1 MPSVIVSSA
10 GTSGPRGNSV
20 LSGSGA
26 PASNVGIDGDWYI
39 NNATPSALVIY
50 GPKTAGAWGS
60 GQPISG
66 GGGGGAVISVNGLD
80 GTVVLTPAIL
90 GVLAKTANLSDLSS
104 ASTSRTNLGL
114 GSAAVRNV
122 GTTTGTVAAGD
133 DSRLTDSRTPTAH
146 ATSHATGGS
155 DPLTPAAIGA
165 YTLTAGTALDAR
177 VVTVENTALTKTD
190 NLASVSSPPTAR
202 TNLGLGSAAV
212 ANIGTGAGTVAA
224 GNDSRLSD
232 ARTPTAHKASHAT
245 GGSDVLSPADIGAY
259 TSAAGTTLEGRVTA
273 VEGSALT
280 KTDNLASLSNA
291 SAARTNLG
299 LGGAAL
305 LSVGTS
311 TGTVAAGD
319 DSRIAGAAQK
329 AQNLADLGN
338 TATAR
343 TNLGLGNS
351 ATRAVGT
358 TTGTVAA
365 GDDGRLSDSRT
376 PLAHKISHAT
386 GGSDALT
393 AADIGADAAG
403 AASAAVGALS
413 ALTQTVVKSADES
426 RTATT
431 TVADDGHLFAS
442 LEANSV
448 YRFSS
453 TLLFD
458 GPEAADATITYTV
471 PSGATGGWAPFAGT
485 LGTTVPDGSAQLKV
499 AARQFGSNSDI
510 GVMAS
515 SATLAGIMAMPRGI
529 ITTGATPGL
538 LRLRWAQ
545 QTSNATAVN
554 LKAGSLLEVVKIS
567 GSAPAASGI
576 NLANAAPQPADQGL
590 LAWTGDPNDAGHVT
604 AQSNAGVAG
613 RVTLTKLTIK
623 GASITWS
630 SIWFGLSGVDA
641 GATLANCYLGV
652 YDSNGNLKGVT
663 ADISTSLMSGANAKP
678 VSLATPFTATP
689 GEYYIAMLLNG
700 TWTTNSL
707 TFKAT
712 GAGITVNA
720 GLSAPRLRYSNMLTA
735 QTTLP
740 STLDLTQQGT
750 SIISTGWGSQWY
762 GVQ

>member
-1 MPSVIVSSA
+1 MTSVIVSSA
-10 GTSGPRGNSV
+10 GTSGPRGNSI
-20 LSGSGA
+20 LTGSGA
-26 PASNVGIDGDWYI
+26 PASSLGIDGDWYI
-39 NNATPSALVIY
+39 NNATPSSLVIY

-66 GGGGGAVISVNGLD
+66 GGAAGALLVAN
-80 GTVVLTPAIL
+80 
-90 GVLAKTANLSDLSS
+90 NLSDLLSPL
-104 ASTSRTNLGL
+104 AARAALGL
-114 GSAAVRNV
+114 GSAATANV
-122 GTTTGTVAAGD
+122 GTSAGTVAAGD
-133 DSRLTDSRTPTAH
+133 DSRMTNARTPLAH
-146 ATSHATGGS
+146 AASHGSGGS
-155 DPLTPAAIGA
+155 DPVSPAAIGA
-165 YTLTAGTALDAR
+165 YPASAGSTLEGRVTA
-177 VVTVENTALTKTD
+177 VENTALTKAD
-190 NLASVSSPPTAR
+190 NLASLGSASTAR

-212 ANIGTGAGTVAA
+212 ANIGTGAGSVAA

-259 TSAAGTTLEGRVTA
+259 TSAAGATLEGRVSA

-280 KTDNLASLSNA
+280 KTDNLASLN
-291 SAARTNLG
+291 SA
-299 LGGAAL
+299 
-305 LSVGTS
+305 
-311 TGTVAAGD
+311 
-319 DSRIAGAAQK
+319 
-329 AQNLADLGN
+329 
-338 TATAR
+338 ATAR

-358 TTGTVAA
+358 VAGTVAA
-365 GDDGRLSDSRT
+365 GDDSRLSDART
-376 PLAHKISHAT
+376 PTAHKASHAT

-413 ALTQTVVKSADES
+413 ALTQTVVKAVDES
-426 RTATT
+426 RTSTT

-458 GPEAADATITYTV
+458 GPESADATITYTV

-499 AARQFGSNSDI
+499 AARQFGSGSDI

-515 SATLAGIMAMPRGI
+515 SATLAGIIATPRGI
-529 ITTGATPGL
+529 VTTGATPGL

-545 QTSNATAVN
+545 QTSNASPVL

-576 NLANAAPQPADQGL
+576 NLSNGAPQPSDQGL

-604 AQSNAGVAG
+604 AQSNGGVVG
-613 RVTLTKLTIK
+613 RVTLVKLTIK

-630 SIWFGLSGVDA
+630 KIWFGLAGVDA

-652 YDSNGNLKGVT
+652 YNSSGTLVGVT
-663 ADISTSLMSGANAKP
+663 ADISTSLMSGATGKP
-678 VSLATPFTATP
+678 VDLITPFTAAP
-689 GEYYIAMLLNG
+689 GEYFIAMLLNG

-712 GAGITVNA
+712 GAGITVNC
-720 GLSAPRLRYSNMLTA
+720 GLTAPRLRYSNMLSA
-735 QTTLP
+735 QTSLP
-740 STLDLTQQGT
+740 STLDLTQQST

>member
-1 MPSVIVSSA
+1 MTSVIVSSA
-10 GTSGPRGNSV
+10 GTSGPRGNS
-20 LSGSGA
+20 LLTGTGA
-26 PASNVGIDGDWYI
+26 PSSSVGIDGDWYI
-39 NNATPSALVIY
+39 NNASPASLVIY

-60 GQPISG
+60 GQAISG
-66 GGGGGAVISVNGLD
+66 GGAAGALLVANN
-80 GTVVLTPAIL
+80 
-90 GVLAKTANLSDLSS
+90 LADLLSPL
-104 ASTSRTNLGL
+104 AARAALGL
-114 GSAAVRNV
+114 GGAATANV
-122 GTTTGTVAAGD
+122 GTAAGTVAAGD
-133 DSRLTDSRTPTAH
+133 DSRMTNARTPLAH
-146 ATSHATGGS
+146 ASSHGSGGS
-155 DPLTPAAIGA
+155 DPVTPAAIGA
-165 YTLTAGTALDAR
+165 YMASAGNTLEGR
-177 VVTVENTALTKTD
+177 VTTVENTALTKTD
-190 NLASVSSPPTAR
+190 NLAS
-202 TNLGLGSAAV
+202 LGSAS
-212 ANIGTGAGTVAA
+212 T
-224 GNDSRLSD
+224 
-232 ARTPTAHKASHAT
+232 
-245 GGSDVLSPADIGAY
+245 
-259 TSAAGTTLEGRVTA
+259 
-273 VEGSALT
+273 
-280 KTDNLASLSNA
+280 
-291 SAARTNLG
+291 ARTNLG
-299 LGGAAL
+299 LGGAAVL
-305 LSVGTS
+305 AVGTG
-311 TGTVAAGD
+311 TGSVAAGD
-319 DSRIAGAAQK
+319 DSRITGAAQK
-329 AQNLADLGN
+329 AQNLADLSSA
-338 TATAR
+338 ATAR

-365 GDDGRLSDSRT
+365 GDDSRLSDART
-376 PLAHKISHAT
+376 PTAHKASHAT

-413 ALTQTVVKSADES
+413 ALTQTVVKAVDES
-426 RTATT
+426 RTSTT

-471 PSGATGGWAPFAGT
+471 PSGATGGWAPVAGT

-529 ITTGATPGL
+529 VTTGATPGL

-545 QTSNATAVN
+545 QTSNASPVV
-554 LKAGSLLEVVKIS
+554 LKAGSLLEVVKVS

-576 NLANAAPQPADQGL
+576 NLANGAPQPADQAL

-613 RVTLTKLTIK
+613 RITLTKLTIK

-630 SIWFGLSGVDA
+630 SIWFGLSGVD
-641 GATLANCYLGV
+641 GAASLANCYLGV
-652 YDSNGNLKGVT
+652 YDNLGNLKGVT
-663 ADISTSLMSGANAKP
+663 ADISSSLMSNPVGKP
-678 VSLATPFTATP
+678 VALATPFTAAA

-700 TWTTNSL
+700 TWATNSL
-707 TFKAT
+707 TFKGT
-712 GAGITVNA
+712 GAGITVNC
-720 GLSAPRLRYSNMLTA
+720 GLSAPRLRYSNMLTG

>member
-1 MPSVIVSSA
+1 MTSVIVSSA

-20 LSGSGA
+20 LTGNGA
-26 PASNVGIDGDWYI
+26 PASSLGIDGDWYI

-50 GPKTAGAWGS
+50 GPKTAGVWGS

-66 GGGGGAVISVNGLD
+66 GGGGAVSSVNSQTGV
-80 GTVVLTPAIL
+80 VVLGAADV
-90 GVLAKTANLSDLSS
+90 GALAKTGNLSDLNS
-104 ASTSRTNLGL
+104 ASTARGNLGL
-114 GSAAVRNV
+114 GGAAVLNV
-122 GTTTGTVAAGD
+122 GTTTGTVTAGD
-133 DSRLTDSRTPTAH
+133 DSRLSNARTPTAH
-146 ATSHATGGS
+146 AASHGSGGS
-155 DPLTPAAIGA
+155 DPVAPAAIGA
-165 YTLTAGTALDAR
+165 YTAAAGTALDGR
-177 VVTVENTALTKTD
+177 VTNVENTALTK
-190 NLASVSSPPTAR
+190 A
-202 TNLGLGSAAV
+202 
-212 ANIGTGAGTVAA
+212 
-224 GNDSRLSD
+224 
-232 ARTPTAHKASHAT
+232 
-245 GGSDVLSPADIGAY
+245 
-259 TSAAGTTLEGRVTA
+259 
-273 VEGSALT
+273 
-280 KTDNLASLSNA
+280 DNLASLA
-291 SAARTNLG
+291 SASTARTNLG
-299 LGGAAL
+299 LGGAAVL
-305 LSVGTS
+305 AVGTGA
-311 TGTVAAGD
+311 GTVAAGD
-319 DSRIAGAAQK
+319 DSRITGAAQK
-329 AQNLADLGN
+329 AQNLSDLASA
-338 TATAR
+338 TTAR

-358 TTGTVAA
+358 TTGTVSA
-365 GDDGRLSDSRT
+365 GDDSRFSDSRT
-376 PLAHKISHAT
+376 PLAHKITHAT

-413 ALTQTVVKSADES
+413 ALTQTVVKSVDES
-426 RTATT
+426 RTSTT

-499 AARQFGSNSDI
+499 AARQFASNSDI
-510 GVMAS
+510 GVMTS

-529 ITTGATPGL
+529 VTTGATPGL

-545 QTSNATAVN
+545 QTSNATPVV

-576 NLANAAPQPADQGL
+576 NLSNGAPQPADQGL

-613 RVTLTKLTIK
+613 RITLVKLTIK

-630 SIWFGLSGVDA
+630 SIWFGLSGVD
-641 GATLANCYLGV
+641 GAASLANCYLGV
-652 YDSNGNLKGVT
+652 YDSLGNLKGVT
-663 ADISTSLMSGANAKP
+663 ADISSSLMSNPVGKS
-678 VSLATPFTATP
+678 VSLVTPFTAAP

-700 TWTTNSL
+700 TWATNSL
-707 TFKAT
+707 TFKGT
-712 GAGITVNA
+712 GAGITVNS
-720 GLSAPRLRYSNMLTA
+720 GLSAPRLRYSNMLTG

-740 STLDLTQQGT
+740 STLDLTQQAT